1 MIITVVEPAAGQA
14 GGGGKSLLA
23 GRLAASRALAGRK
36 VLLLGANPRR
46 DWLDQ
51 SATHPA
57 GALPHKL
64 VVRAISAKGLQ
75 PELEHLINCY
85 HDIVIDTE
93 DRDSMASR
101 SALIAA
107 RVVIVPCGAACVG
120 APDGGA
126 PCVDGAC
133 LVRRIGKARMFNPGL
148 RVLVVP
154 VCGPA
159 AAQEQEQEMERAQTL
174 AARIPAAALTGIE
187 QLYGAVFR

>member
-1 MIITVVEPAAGQA
+1 MIITVVEPAAGQD
-14 GGGGKSLLA
+14 GGTGKPLLA

-51 SATHPA
+51 SVTHPA

-64 VVRAISAKGLQ
+64 AVRAISAKGLQ
-75 PELEHLINCY
+75 PELEHLIHCY
-85 HDIVIDTE
+85 HDIVIDAE

-101 SALIAA
+101 AALIAA

-120 APDGGA
+120 AT
-126 PCVDGAC
+126 CVDAAC
-133 LVRRIGKARMFNPGL
+133 LVRRIGRARMFNPGL

-154 VCGPA
+154 ACGPA
-159 AAQEQEQEMERAQTL
+159 AAPEQEMERAHTL
-174 AARIPAAALTGIE
+174 AACIPAAALTGIE